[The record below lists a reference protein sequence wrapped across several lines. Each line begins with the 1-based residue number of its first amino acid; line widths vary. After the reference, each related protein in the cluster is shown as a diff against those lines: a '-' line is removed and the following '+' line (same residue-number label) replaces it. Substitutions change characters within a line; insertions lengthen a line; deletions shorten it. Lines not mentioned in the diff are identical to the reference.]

1 MLIYAQDRKSVIDAS
16 TLQVQRNLGGGK
28 DAKFSIFASSEGL
41 GQCVLAASFPDEKTA
56 VDALEKVYTA
66 FADGAKAYKFD

>member
-1 MLIYAQDRKSVIDAS
+1 MLIYAQDRKSVVDAS
-16 TLQVQRNLGGGK
+16 TLQIQRNLGGGK
-28 DAKFSIFASSEGL
+28 EAKYCIAAYRSGL
-41 GQCVLAASFPDEKTA
+41 GETTVAAVFPDEKTA